1 MYQAIDLRV
10 MWRETRQ
17 RRLHCYLPKALARW
31 RLFGPALRK
40 ARGARDRS
48 LRFASALLVEGQDGQ
63 AWPPWLETWANT
75 ASRLNEAGFW
85 RGGNLAKFSICAATV
100 ACMR

>member
-10 MWRETRQ
+10 MWRDTSKTTSS
-17 RRLHCYLPKALARW
+17 LLPKTLARW
-31 RLFGPALRK
+31 RSPVRASQSV
-40 ARGARDRS
+40 ACVTRS
-48 LRFASALLVEGQDGQ
+48 LRFTSALLLERQDGQ
-63 AWPPWLETWANT
+63 AWPPWVDTIAST

>member
-40 ARGARDRS
+40 ARGARDRT
-48 LRFASALLVEGQDGQ
+48 LRFASGPPAEGRQGQ
-63 AWPPWLETWANT
+63 AWAPWVDTIAST